1 MKAYKVFNPDWTCKD
16 FQYEVGKIY
25 EIKEKPVLCE
35 KGFHACKKAVDCFKY
50 YNFNPNNKVAE
61 VELLGEIVGKETD
74 KQATNKIKILREI
87 KWSELLNIVNSGD
100 RNSGYRNSG
109 NYNSGNYNSGDS
121 NSGYRNSGDRNSGNY
136 NSGNLHTGLFNSKN
150 AEKCYIFNKLLD
162 ITELKTVK
170 NSNGYKILNNFKL
183 IKYRIRSS
191 TGKYGDYKYCSYKQ
205 SWKIFFS
212 KLTAK
217 QKLEIKRIPHFDSKV
232 FEEIT
237 GVKL

>member
-1 MKAYKVFNPDWTCKD
+1 
-16 FQYEVGKIY
+16 
-25 EIKEKPVLCE
+25 
-35 KGFHACKKAVDCFKY
+35 
-50 YNFNPNNKVAE
+50 
-61 VELLGEIVGKETD
+61 
-74 KQATNKIKILREI
+74 
-87 KWSELLNIVNSGD
+87 LLNIVNSGD
-100 RNSGYRNSG
+100 SNSGYRNSGDGNSGYRNSGYSNSGDGNSGNYNSGYSNSGNYNSGNYNSGNYNSGYRNSG

-121 NSGYRNSGDRNSGNY
+121 NSGYSNSGNY